1 MSPVTDPQPPHNQPL
16 QTQPTPAV
24 PAASLR
30 SSPGSGP
37 TAATPAPPATRHRL
51 TRPLLAVILLSLIP
65 ALVLAWQRVAFER
78 NERTVALVMDYPALA
93 VQAQRVGLTP
103 QQLLDRYKAL
113 GVNGVAVYE
122 DVIGNLAQRGEVY
135 ARRGVDLAAEN
146 PGEDVNPQWV
156 YLRSLRPGA
165 AEALPQ
171 RYTIPTR
178 EVTIAGQRWVGWP
191 TDPDFLPA
199 GPNEA
204 LIASLKAQGLVTVY
218 RPYDD
223 VAVKAPGADWPDVP
237 FVAFTGD
244 EVIGARTPARLE
256 RIDRAMGR
264 RLPALIEGSDQRGLD
279 TLIENRGAVRM
290 FALNPSWQNRLEPEV
305 VASKYALAARERGH
319 RLLYLRPFPT
329 VNETEDFLRRTS
341 TLLERSGVQVG
352 APVVTPFEPD
362 ATLRLLSLLGPL
374 AAALLLGLS
383 FPLPRLGV
391 LVAAGVTLLA
401 FALNSLDGFRPFAG
415 AALLAAVTFP
425 ALGLVLRRSR
435 VTDWFLATGLSLV
448 GVLFVSAL
456 GADRESVLGLEP
468 FRGVGLTLLVPLLL
482 VGLSFLPRQDLRQ
495 TARDLYNAPI
505 KLGDVAVMGLGLAVF
520 ALVFLRRGNTSSVGV
535 SSAEAQLRQDLQDT
549 IIRPRFKELAGH
561 PLALL
566 GLSGTLPGYFSLMLI
581 LGGVIGQASILNT
594 FSHFH
599 TPLLISAAR
608 MFIGLGVGLLLGL
621 IAIPVVR
628 WLLRLWTGWGGR
640 GGVARRPSPV
650 ASEGN
655 RA

>member
-1 MSPVTDPQPPHNQPL
+1 MTDPHPPGSPPTHTPTHTPSAPHPALPAQRGAGG
-16 QTQPTPAV
+16 TPA
-24 PAASLR
+24 P
-30 SSPGSGP
+30 
-37 TAATPAPPATRHRL
+37 ATPAPPATRHRL
-51 TRPLLAVILLSLIP
+51 TWPLLSLTLLSLIP
-65 ALVLAWQRVAFER
+65 ALVLAWQRVAFEQG
-78 NERTVALVMDYPALA
+78 EKTVALVMDYPAMA

-113 GVNGVAVYE
+113 GVNGAAVYE
-122 DVIGNLAQRGEVY
+122 DVIGNLEQRGEVY
-135 ARRGVDLAAEN
+135 VRRGADLAAEN
-146 PGEDVNPQWV
+146 PGAGVDPQAA
-156 YLRSLRPGA
+156 YMRALRPGG
-165 AEALPQ
+165 LDGLSG

-178 EVTIAGQRWVGWP
+178 EVQIGGQTWLEWP
-191 TDPDFLPA
+191 TDPSFLPA

-204 LIASLKAQGLVTVY
+204 LIASLKAQGLVTLY

-223 VAVKAPGADWPDVP
+223 VAVRAPGADWPDVP

-244 EVIGARTPARLE
+244 EVIGARTPERLAQ
-256 RIDRAMGR
+256 IDRAMGR
-264 RLPALIEGSDQRGLD
+264 RLPALIEGSEQRGLD
-279 TLIENRGAVRM
+279 TLIENRGAARM
-290 FALNPSWQNRLEPEV
+290 FALNPSWQNRLGPEE

-341 TLLERSGVQVG
+341 TLLERSGVTVG
-352 APVVTPFEPD
+352 APVIRPFAPD
-362 ATLRLLSLLGPL
+362 GTLRALSLLGPL
-374 AAALLLGLS
+374 AALVLLGLS
-383 FPLPRLGV
+383 FPLPRLGL
-391 LVAAGVTLLA
+391 LVAGGLGLGAL
-401 FALNSLDGFRPFAG
+401 ALNGLDPFAG
-415 AALLAAVTFP
+415 TALIAALTFP

-456 GADRESVLGLEP
+456 GANRESVLGLEP
-468 FRGVGLTLLVPLLL
+468 FRGVGLTLLVPLVL

-495 TARDLYNAPI
+495 TARDLYHAPI

-535 SSAEAQLRQDLQDT
+535 SSTEAQLRQDLQDT

-561 PLALL
+561 PLALV
-566 GLSGTLPGYFSLMLI
+566 GLSGALPGYFSLMLI

-608 MFIGLGVGLLLGL
+608 CFIGLGVGLLLGL

-628 WLLRLWTGWGGR
+628 WLLRLWTTWGS
-640 GGVARRPSPV
+640 RRAPTAEV
-650 ASEGN
+650 